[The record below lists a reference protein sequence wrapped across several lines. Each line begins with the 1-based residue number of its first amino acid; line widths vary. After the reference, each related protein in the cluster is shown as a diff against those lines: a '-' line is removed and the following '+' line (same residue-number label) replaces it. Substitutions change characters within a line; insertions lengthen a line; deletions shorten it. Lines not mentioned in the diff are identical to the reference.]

1 MLGDFDA
8 CLRICL
14 DNIHRNVAVGQAPE
28 SGDIRMMGRCLIR
41 LCRLDDLKK
50 HTTPQSGLMCSG
62 MNCSPI
68 FELVNALVV
77 VTIFGAN
84 QSLY

>member
-1 MLGDFDA
+1 MFA
-8 CLRICL
+8 YFS
-14 DNIHRNVAVGQAPE
+14 GQYTSQCCCWSSSE
-28 SGDIRMMGRCLIR
+28 SGDIRMIGRCFIR
-41 LCRLDDLKK
+41 LGRLGDLKK
-50 HTTPQSGLMCSG
+50 HMTPQSGLICSG

>member
-8 CLRICL
+8 SLSICL
-14 DNIHRNVAVGQAPE
+14 NNIHRNVAVGQAPE
-28 SGDIRMMGRCLIR
+28 SGDIRMIGRCFVR
-41 LCRLDDLKK
+41 LGRLDDLKK

-62 MNCSPI
+62 MNCSLI

-77 VTIFGAN
+77 VAIFGAN